1 MYFVIVGGGRVGYY
15 LSKALLQEGHEISI
29 IEKNPI
35 VCNIINEELGTICL
49 RGDGCETSILSEAGT
64 ERADMLIAA
73 TSDDEDNLIA
83 CQLAKHKFNVPR
95 TIARIRNPQNE
106 LLFKKLGVDI
116 TIITT
121 NMIIEAISEVVPT
134 HPMTHLMTVRDRGL
148 EIVEVQIPAK
158 ATSVGKAVKDL
169 ALPPNTSLILTIPKD
184 KNPQVP
190 TPETIIRG
198 GDQIIAVTPQDSEE
212 ALRTVLRGA

>member
-15 LSKALLQEGHEISI
+15 LSKALLNEGHEISI

-49 RGDGCETSILSEAGT
+49 RGDGCEATILADAGT

-73 TSDDEDNLIA
+73 TSDDEDNLIS

-95 TIARIRNPQNE
+95 TVARIRNPQNE

-121 NMIIEAISEVVPT
+121 NMIIEAIGEIVPT

-148 EIVEVQIPAK
+148 EIVEVKIPPK
-158 ATSVGKAVKDL
+158 ASSVGKMIKDL
-169 ALPPNTSLILTIPKD
+169 SLPPNTTLILNITKD

-190 TPETIIRG
+190 TPDTIIRG
-198 GDQIIAVTPQDSEE
+198 GDQIIAVTPQESEE
-212 ALRTVLRGA
+212 VLRTVLRGA